1 MRWARA
7 VALAMLMCSVIGV
20 AILHGLRTDLSPVGN
35 RLSEYANGSHGWLMA
50 LVFSS
55 LGVGLIFLGVAF
67 RATMRSDRHLVT
79 VLIPAA
85 AFVAGIAAIVSGIFR
100 TGVSATS
107 EVIHSRAS
115 ALATCAIVAI
125 ALAYSWPAMRKRVG
139 AAPDPVGMALAAIAA
154 GAALLS
160 PLLHET
166 RWTGI
171 SQRLLW
177 FLLFAWLL
185 WTAWHLPTDRESP
198 APPAVGGEANRV
210 RR

>member
-50 LVFSS
+50 LVFGS
-55 LGVGLIFLGVAF
+55 LGVGLISLGVAF
-67 RATMRSDRHLVT
+67 RATMRSDRHLIT

-115 ALATCAIVAI
+115 ALATCSHRGARTRILMAGH
-125 ALAYSWPAMRKRVG
+125 AETAGRRPGPRGNGAGREPRPAWPCSARCCTRPAGPASASDCCGPCCSHGCCGPPGTFRPIGKRLSHEN
-139 AAPDPVGMALAAIAA
+139 PDEAV
-154 GAALLS
+154 
-160 PLLHET
+160 
-166 RWTGI
+166 R
-171 SQRLLW
+171 
-177 FLLFAWLL
+177 
-185 WTAWHLPTDRESP
+185 DR
-198 APPAVGGEANRV
+198 
-210 RR
+210 